1 MTFGGEMLALDIY
14 LMLAPLVI
22 VLPIMF
28 IIQKT
33 LAKPK
38 PPKPKKNNKTPDCSD
53 KHLSN
58 RRNKQTPPE

>member
-38 PPKPKKNNKTPDCSD
+38 PPKPKKNN
-53 KHLSN
+53 

>member
-14 LMLAPLVI
+14 LILAPLVI

-38 PPKPKKNNKTPDCSD
+38 PPKPKKNNKTPETSD
-53 KHLSN
+53 K
-58 RRNKQTPPE
+58 PPE

>member
-14 LMLAPLVI
+14 LILAPLVI

-38 PPKPKKNNKTPDCSD
+38 PPKPKKNKTPDLSD
-53 KHLSN
+53 QSLSN
-58 RRNKQTPPE
+58 RRNKQTLPE